1 MKRYG
6 KAKIAQLKQEA
17 RLTAHDRAEL
27 EKFRS
32 LLNDF
37 HLPAVDLVAKYG
49 QEYLGLNEAELAAYT
64 AEFRHKPST
73 AV

>member
-6 KAKIAQLKQEA
+6 KAKTAQLKQLA
-17 RLTAHDRAEL
+17 QLTEQDRAEL

-37 HLPAVDLVAKYG
+37 HLPAPDLIAKYG
-49 QEYLGLNEAELAAYT
+49 QEYLGLNEAELAAY
-64 AEFRHKPST
+64 AKEFIQKVPPR
-73 AV
+73 V